1 MAAGGPGDHWR
12 TDNFIW
18 DRPAFGEPADSLIR
32 EIGAL
37 GGARLLDDAEPL
49 GKRLWDLWPQW
60 GRVDRDALQELTRDL
75 TVIRDQL
82 KLEAVERGWEV
93 D

>member
-12 TDNFIW
+12 TEIFSW
-18 DRPAFGEPADSLIR
+18 DRPAFGEPTDSLIR

-37 GGARLLDDAEPL
+37 GGARLLDDDEPL

-60 GRVDRDALQELTRDL
+60 GRVDREALRELTRDL

>member
-12 TDNFIW
+12 TDIFNW
-18 DRPAFGEPADSLIR
+18 DRPAFGEPTDSLIR
-32 EIGAL
+32 QIGAL
-37 GGARLLDDAEPL
+37 GGARLLDDTEPL

-75 TVIRDQL
+75 TEIRDQL

-93 D
+93 N